1 MDIQNLA
8 ILAVIQGISE
18 FLPISSSG
26 HLVIMPKLSCW
37 PDQGLAIDVAMHVGT
52 LGAVLTYFWRDVWA
66 MVPGFFRVLRG
77 RSDPAGRLALL
88 LIVGTIPVVAAGL
101 TIKHYFPD
109 GIRSIA
115 VVAWTMT
122 LYAVLLY
129 AADRIGMTVR
139 RVEHLGYSDAIVI
152 GLAQCLA
159 LIPGTSRSGITMTA
173 ARFLGMER
181 ASAARFSMLLSIPG
195 ILGAG
200 ILEGREL
207 LQHGNGQFQD
217 ALLGAGM
224 SFVAGLIAIWV
235 LMAWLR
241 RSTFTPFVIYR
252 LLLGALL
259 FSVAY
264 NWVDWAGLLGLDPSC
279 AQ

>member
-1 MDIQNLA
+1 MDFQHLA
-8 ILAVIQGISE
+8 ILAVIQGVSE

-26 HLVIMPKLSCW
+26 HLVIIPQLSCW
-37 PDQGLAIDVAMHVGT
+37 PDQGLAVDVAMHVGT
-52 LGAVLTYFWRDVWA
+52 LGAVLAYFWRDVWE
-66 MVPGFFRVLRG
+66 MTTGFFRVLRG
-77 RSDPAGRLALL
+77 RSDPMGRLALL
-88 LIVGTIPVVAAGL
+88 LIVATLPVVAAGL
-101 TIKHYFPD
+101 GIKHFWPE
-109 GIRSIA
+109 GIRSMA

-122 LYAVLLY
+122 GYAVVLF
-129 AADRIGMTVR
+129 AADRIGMTLR
-139 RVEHLGYSDAIVI
+139 RVEHLGYGDAIVI

-207 LQHGNGQFQD
+207 LKHGDGALHD
-217 ALLGAGM
+217 AMLGAGM
-224 SFVAGLIAIWV
+224 SFVAGLIAIWG

-241 RSTFTPFVIYR
+241 RSSFTPFVVYR
-252 LLLGALL
+252 LLLGAFL
-259 FSVAY
+259 FSIAY
-264 NWVDWAGLLGLDPSC
+264 GWVDWPGLLGVDPAC
-279 AQ
+279 AK